1 MIVNILFGM
10 PKLNLSFRKYQRS
23 CRVVEKRSLKI
34 VTDPLKSQYRSQM
47 LPSMDGLIM
56 KICFSYTKENISV
69 VEKSEIMNFMGY
81 WIGLEITSQSEITKT
96 QKDKGC
102 MLSLI

>member
-1 MIVNILFGM
+1 MKVI
-10 PKLNLSFRKYQRS
+10 
-23 CRVVEKRSLKI
+23 
-34 VTDPLKSQYRSQM
+34 TDVLKSQYTSQM

-56 KICFSYTKENISV
+56 KICFSYTKENISAL
-69 VEKSEIMNFMGY
+69 KKREIMKFMGY
-81 WIGLEITSQSEITKT
+81 WIELEIISQSEITKF